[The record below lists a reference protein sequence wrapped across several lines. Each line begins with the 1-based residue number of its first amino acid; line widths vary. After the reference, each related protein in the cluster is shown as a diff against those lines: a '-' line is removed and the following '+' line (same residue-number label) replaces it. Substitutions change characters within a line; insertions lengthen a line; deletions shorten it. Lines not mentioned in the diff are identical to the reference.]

1 MVAVHKIDKVI
12 EALGPF
18 LHLRSFLVSHT
29 RFAAPAQLALKKI
42 WTRSRNTADNT
53 RWGRRAMEGRGK
65 GRGESDEGSPRFLLG
80 RTDMDIDMRLASRMF
95 LKPQKACLVHV
106 MLRHVSPLVLQ
117 VSHLNFGH
125 SFRIADGPFTPDYFS
140 SET

>member
-1 MVAVHKIDKVI
+1 MVALHKIDKVI

-53 RWGRRAMEGRGK
+53 RWGRRAMEGRGE
-65 GRGESDEGSPRFLLG
+65 GRGRIG
-80 RTDMDIDMRLASRMF
+80 RGKSTVFAGKNGHGHRHATCKSYVSKTAKSMPCPCYAE
-95 LKPQKACLVHV
+95 ACLPSSATS
-106 MLRHVSPLVLQ
+106 LAFEFR
-117 VSHLNFGH
+117 
-125 SFRIADGPFTPDYFS
+125 SFVPHCRWTFHTRLLF
-140 SET
+140 E

>member
-1 MVAVHKIDKVI
+1 MGKESNGGK
-12 EALGPF
+12 
-18 LHLRSFLVSHT
+18 
-29 RFAAPAQLALKKI
+29 
-42 WTRSRNTADNT
+42 
-53 RWGRRAMEGRGK
+53 RGK
-65 GRGESDEGSPRFLLG
+65 GGGESDEGSPRFLLG

-106 MLRHVSPLVLQ
+106 MLRHVSPLVLRVR

>member
-29 RFAAPAQLALKKI
+29 SFAAPAQLALKKI

-53 RWGRRAMEGRGK
+53 KWGRRAMEGRGERGK
-65 GRGESDEGSPRFLLG
+65 GGGESDEGSPRFLLG
-80 RTDMDIDMRLASRMF
+80 RTRDEIDIGYLD
-95 LKPQKACLVHV
+95 
-106 MLRHVSPLVLQ
+106 
-117 VSHLNFGH
+117 
-125 SFRIADGPFTPDYFS
+125 
-140 SET
+140 